1 MNFRYLLIILFFFQ
15 FACTNYPI
23 ELPKKKIEVSKN
35 FFTNKGFTLVYNN
48 ELYKNK
54 SVNTKLDERSLI
66 IFQRNL
72 KKNTKVKVTN
82 LINSKTVIA
91 TVGKKTKYPSFFN
104 SVVSTRIAKEIEINE
119 NEPYIEIS
127 EIVNNSS
134 FVAKTAKIFE
144 EEKNVATKAPID
156 DIKIKD
162 LSSKKKKKEK
172 PKKRNFKYIVKIGD
186 FYFIDSAKV
195 MKKRI
200 LSETSENNIYIK
212 KISST
217 KFRVFTGPFDN
228 LNSLKKSFNAIS
240 ILEFDSIEII
250 KK

>member
-1 MNFRYLLIILFFFQ
+1 M
-15 FACTNYPI
+15 
-23 ELPKKKIEVSKN
+23 
-35 FFTNKGFTLVYNN
+35 
-48 ELYKNK
+48 
-54 SVNTKLDERSLI
+54 
-66 IFQRNL
+66 
-72 KKNTKVKVTN
+72 
-82 LINSKTVIA
+82 
-91 TVGKKTKYPSFFN
+91 
-104 SVVSTRIAKEIEINE
+104 

-134 FVAKTAKIFE
+134 FVAKTAEIFD

-172 PKKRNFKYIVKIGD
+172 KQKKYFKYIVKIGD

-200 LSETSENNIYIK
+200 LSETNEKNIYIK

>member
-1 MNFRYLLIILFFFQ
+1 MNYKILTFILLFLYSCTTNTINNNKIETIQNVETFSSKGFALLF
-15 FACTNYPI
+15 TD
-23 ELPKKKIEVSKN
+23 ELKKNKIVNKKIEN
-35 FFTNKGFTLVYNN
+35 
-48 ELYKNK
+48 
-54 SVNTKLDERSLI
+54 RSLL
-66 IFQRNL
+66 IFQKNL

-82 LINSKTVIA
+82 LINSKTIIA
-91 TVGKKTKYPSFFN
+91 TVGKKAKYPNFFN
-104 SVVSTRIAKEIEINE
+104 SVISARIAKDLEIDE

-134 FVAKTAKIFE
+134 FVAKTAKIFD

-172 PKKRNFKYIVKIGD
+172 KQKKYFKYTVKIAD

-200 LSETSENNIYIK
+200 LSETNEKNIYIK

>member
-1 MNFRYLLIILFFFQ
+1 MNYRYLLIIIFFFL

-23 ELPKKKIEVSKN
+23 ELPKKKIEINQS
-35 FFTNKGFTLVYNN
+35 FFTNKGFTLIYDSK
-48 ELYKNK
+48 LYKNK
-54 SVNTKLDERSLI
+54 KVNAKLEERSLI

-91 TVGKKTKYPSFFN
+91 KVGKKANYPIFYN
-104 SVVSTRIAKEIEINE
+104 SVVSSRIAKELEINE
-119 NEPYIEIS
+119 KEPYIEIS
-127 EIVNNSS
+127 EIVNNSL
-134 FVAKTAKIFE
+134 FVAKTAKIFD

-162 LSSKKKKKEK
+162 LSTKKKKIKK
-172 PKKRNFKYIVKIGD
+172 QKKRSFKYIVKIGD
-186 FYFIDSAKV
+186 FYFIDSAKL

-200 LSETSENNIYIK
+200 LSETNEKNIYIK

>member
-1 MNFRYLLIILFFFQ
+1 M
-15 FACTNYPI
+15 
-23 ELPKKKIEVSKN
+23 
-35 FFTNKGFTLVYNN
+35 
-48 ELYKNK
+48 
-54 SVNTKLDERSLI
+54 
-66 IFQRNL
+66 
-72 KKNTKVKVTN
+72 
-82 LINSKTVIA
+82 
-91 TVGKKTKYPSFFN
+91 GKKTKYPSFFN

>member
-54 SVNTKLDERSLI
+54 NINTKLDERSLI

>member
-54 SVNTKLDERSLI
+54 NINTKLDERSLI

-240 ILEFDSIEII
+240 ILEFDSIELI